1 MQDKYKTNLSN
12 RLNRIE
18 GEVRGIHKMIA
29 EGKYC
34 IDIITQISS
43 IKSSLSGVESII
55 LENHLEE
62 HLGEKLAGKDR
73 QKAIDEV
80 IKVFKKKH

>member
-18 GEVRGIHKMIA
+18 GQVRGINKMIA

-34 IDIITQISS
+34 IDIITQISA

-62 HLGEKLAGKDR
+62 HLGERLAWKDR